1 MRFANITI
9 TTANR
14 LKRLSWMISS
24 SIFFAPTP
32 RTWFTWRRWV
42 LRLFGAK
49 LTAHAFVY
57 PSVRIWAPW
66 HLEMEDYA
74 VLDHR
79 VDCYNMAPVTLRAR
93 AIVSRDAALCTASHD
108 HNSPNFQLIAAPI
121 EIGADAWVAMGAY
134 IGPGVV
140 IGDGAVV
147 GARAVLTKDVMAWDV
162 VVGAPAR
169 SVGTRNKSARNH
181 A

>member
-1 MRFANITI
+1 MRFASVTI
-9 TTANR
+9 TSANR
-14 LKRLSWMISS
+14 LKRLAWMITCA
-24 SIFFAPTP
+24 ILFAPTP

-49 LTAHAFVY
+49 LASRAFVY

-66 HLEMEDYA
+66 QLEMEDYA

-108 HNSPNFQLIAAPI
+108 HNSPSFQLVAAPI
-121 EIGADAWVAMGAY
+121 QIGADAWVALGAY
-134 IGPGVV
+134 IGPGVIVGEGSV
-140 IGDGAVV
+140 IGARSVVTREVASRAVV
-147 GARAVLTKDVMAWDV
+147 IGS
-162 VVGAPAR
+162 PAR
-169 SVGTRNKSARNH
+169 SVGTRNPIARNH
-181 A
+181 D